1 MRKQITTQPLNKNL
15 KEWYNLKSLKGE
27 IKLKKKI
34 FLTLFISLIL
44 GLASTQVQAMTI
56 VLDPGHGGTDN
67 GASGYNGVIEKNV
80 NLKIGLYLR
89 DYLNQYKDVNVIMTR
104 DNDRYLT
111 VFDRGIIARNN
122 KADLFV
128 SLHNND
134 AATENRGVEV
144 FVTSNTCLDK
154 YQKQTYELAS
164 KIVNNITSLGI
175 ANRGV
180 KISPQIKEENGDYYY
195 EGASADWYGII
206 RYAMRGC
213 KMDYGEVV
221 EGTYNDI
228 RDGSGIPTVLVE
240 HAFVKWDSEFLDS
253 DEDLKKLAQ
262 ADGKAIVDYY
272 GLQLKGQ
279 EPTPEPE
286 DVTTTPIGI
295 YEEKFSNILDTPAI
309 LFMLENENDKITGK
323 DLTTAYT
330 NSTIKLNGNIIEE
343 DNQLKNGSIIEKD
356 GKNYTVIIYGDTNCD
371 GKINIM
377 DAVTTLNHVKDKTKL
392 TGASYIAA
400 QTRNNNELNIMDAV
414 NVLNVVKGKTEYK
427 KIAQIPTQE

>member
-1 MRKQITTQPLNKNL
+1 M
-15 KEWYNLKSLKGE
+15 
-27 IKLKKKI
+27 KKKI
-34 FLTLFISLIL
+34 FLTLCISLIL

-67 GASGYNGVIEKNV
+67 GSSGYNGVIEKDV

-89 DYLNQYKDVNVIMTR
+89 DYLNEYKDVNVIMTR
-104 DNDRYLT
+104 DNDQYLT

-122 KADLFV
+122 RADLFI

-134 AATENRGVEV
+134 AKTESRGVEA

-154 YQKQTYELAS
+154 YQKQTYELANQ
-164 KIVNNITSLGI
+164 IVNNITKLGI
-175 ANRGV
+175 ENRGV

-195 EGASADWYGII
+195 EGAPADWYGII

-213 KMDYGEVV
+213 KMDFGEVV

-272 GLQLKGQ
+272 GLQIKGQ
-279 EPTPEPE
+279 EPMPEPE

-295 YEEKFSNILDTPAI
+295 YKEKFSNILDTPAI

-323 DLTTAYT
+323 DLTTAYAD
-330 NSTIKLNGNIIEE
+330 SEIKLNGNSIKADDE
-343 DNQLKNGSIIEKD
+343 LKNGSIIEKD
-356 GKNYTVIIYGDTNCD
+356 EEKCTIVIYGDTNCD
-371 GKINIM
+371 GKINIT
-377 DAVTTLNHVKDKTKL
+377 DAVTTLNHVKGKIEL
-392 TGASYIAA
+392 TGARYIAA
-400 QTRNNNELNIMDAV
+400 QTRNNSELNIMDAV
-414 NVLNVVKGKTEYK
+414 NILNIVKGKAEYN
-427 KIAQIPTQE
+427 KIAQIPEQE